1 MNSPPVSLVLIPG
14 FMLDETLWDDVS
26 THLPADWR
34 MSYAALAGGNRI
46 KDIARHIADGSPGR
60 FVLVGFS
67 LGGYIARQLAA
78 DYPERVSALVIIAS
92 SLREDT
98 EQQAKS
104 KMQAVQALSPSTF
117 TGLSAG
123 AIAGSLHPRR
133 ASDAGLIARIKAMG
147 NRLGYGALAVQS
159 GLRRAGVPAD
169 SISCPTLV
177 VASTHDALRSAEEAR
192 ELAAAIPHA
201 TLRWLDDSGHM
212 IPLEQPQA
220 LAAALVS
227 WLGTQGMH

>member
-1 MNSPPVSLVLIPG
+1 MTSSPVSAVLIPG
-14 FMLDETLWDDVS
+14 FMLDETLWDDFS
-26 THLPADWR
+26 AHLPAGWAVSR
-34 MSYAALAGGNRI
+34 ATLAGGNTIR
-46 KDIARHIADGSPGR
+46 DIARHIADGSPGR

-78 DYPERVSALVIIAS
+78 DYPERVSALVIVAS

-104 KMQAVQALSPSTF
+104 KMQAVQALSPATF
-117 TGLSAG
+117 NGLSAG
-123 AIAGSLHPRR
+123 AIARSLHPRHS
-133 ASDAGLIARIKAMG
+133 SDASLIARIRAMG
-147 NRLGYGALAVQS
+147 NRLGYGALVVQS
-159 GLRRAGVPAD
+159 GLRRAGVPAG

-177 VASTHDALRSAEEAR
+177 VASPHDALRAIEEAN

-220 LAAALVS
+220 LAATVVG
-227 WLGTQGMH
+227 WLETLGIH

>member
-1 MNSPPVSLVLIPG
+1 MNSPSVSLVLLPG
-14 FMLDETLWDDVS
+14 FMLDETLWDEFS
-26 THLPADWR
+26 AHLPAGWAVSR
-34 MSYAALAGGNRI
+34 AALAGGNRI
-46 KDIARHIADGSPGR
+46 RDIARHIAECSPGR

-78 DYPERVSALVIIAS
+78 DYPERVSALVLIAS

-117 TGLSAG
+117 NGLSAG

-133 ASDAGLIARIKAMG
+133 SSDAGLIARIRAMG

-159 GLRRAGVPAD
+159 GLRRAGVPAG

-177 VASTHDALRSAEEAR
+177 VASPDDALRSIEEAN
-192 ELAAAIPHA
+192 ELAGAIPQA

-220 LAAALVS
+220 LAATVVS
-227 WLGTQGMH
+227 WLDDLGMQ